1 MLPTAALPPPSFDF
15 LSSSPP
21 SELREDIQ
29 AQDGGQ
35 AQAMDLVP
43 ARTGGQREVCLR
55 HTGQR
60 YDIYK

>member
-1 MLPTAALPPPSFDF
+1 MLQELPCPHLP
-15 LSSSPP
+15 SSSRP

-43 ARTGGQREVCLR
+43 ARTGGQREVCLC

-60 YDIYK
+60 